1 MPSAPDNSQTFL
13 VRGFRISGNTV
24 FGEAELIAQLDDA
37 EGKPLGLGDLQ
48 RLTDRITRHYR
59 NAGYPVARAYL
70 PAQEIRDGIVR
81 IAVLEGRIESV
92 TVNNSAGIGASALAP
107 VERIAAGEV
116 VRTDSIEDGLLRL
129 ADIPGVEIRSTLRPG
144 QALGTSE
151 FLVDVAPGR
160 RLTGEIDADNYGNR
174 YTGANRLGGALYW
187 NNPGGLG
194 DQLTLR
200 AQASDA
206 HFNYARIGYHL
217 PAGSAGTRIGA
228 AWSSMHYRLSREF
241 DALDADGEATIGSL
255 YLQHPLL
262 RSRQAS
268 WYANLQFDNKH
279 LDDRIGATDTRTE
292 KRLRNWS
299 IGINGHFLDMLGGG
313 GRNSAA
319 LTLTRGRLDLD
330 DTTATIDAVS
340 ARSRGSFGKLVA
352 SYQRLQRLP
361 GDFTL
366 SLALTGQWADKNL
379 DASEKFMLG
388 GAQGVR
394 AYPQG
399 DGSGDEGH
407 LLNLELRYALQPG
420 WEAMIFHDD
429 GRVKINETQWTATKN
444 SRHLAG
450 SGLGTSYTRD
460 QFSLGLHVAWR
471 TSDAAPASDKDRHPR
486 LWLQGVYRF

>member
-1 MPSAPDNSQTFL
+1 MPAAPDNGQAFL

-116 VRTDSIEDGLLRL
+116 VRTETIEDGLLRL

-299 IGINGHFLDMLGGG
+299 IGINGHFLDALGGG

-429 GRVKINETQWTATKN
+429 GRVKINETQWSATKN

-460 QFSLGLHVAWR
+460 QFSLGLHAAWR
-471 TSDAAPASDKDRHPR
+471 TSGAAPASDKDRHPR